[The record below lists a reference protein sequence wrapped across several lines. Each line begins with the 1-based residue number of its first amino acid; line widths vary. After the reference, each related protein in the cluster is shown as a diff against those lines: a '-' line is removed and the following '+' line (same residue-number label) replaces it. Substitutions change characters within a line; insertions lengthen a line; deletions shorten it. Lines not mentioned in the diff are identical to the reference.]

1 MADSTKAAHF
11 VGGLH
16 NAMSWERR
24 RNGRLYYY
32 RAWSVKGK
40 AVTNA
45 PASTDRKHLPPPQI
59 TWAML
64 GLIRYRVQKRWAWN
78 ALKERVPLAFK
89 DDSG

>member
-1 MADSTKAAHF
+1 MNRKLTAVLTR
-11 VGGLH
+11 V
-16 NAMSWERR
+16 
-24 RNGRLYYY
+24 RN
-32 RAWSVKGK
+32 WK